1 MEVGADE
8 EAGTVKKALVST
20 GLMLGAA
27 ALALLLFP
35 APASGVAK
43 EIVQLQRDV
52 ALLQQQV
59 RDLQASVDKNNA
71 VLKTLLEQALDS
83 VNRMGTTVD
92 ALEKSVQAAQA
103 TTNVRV
109 DAMSTQVQSLRDTID
124 ELSARL
130 GRMGQQLSETQSVL
144 QSVDAR
150 LAPPAP
156 GAEPQTAGAPAPPT
170 PAPTQAPP
178 SAKALYDNALRD
190 YTSGKY
196 DLAWQ
201 QFSDYLKY
209 YGRSELAG
217 NAQFYLGEIR
227 YRQNDYRGAIE
238 EYDKVL
244 ASFPASFKVAAAQ
257 FKKGYALLELNERD
271 AGVQA
276 LKTLLEKYPRSEE
289 ARLARERLQR
299 LGETP

>member
-1 MEVGADE
+1 VRK
-8 EAGTVKKALVST
+8 TLVST
-20 GLMLGAA
+20 ARLLPAA
-27 ALALLLFP
+27 ALAAALLLLPPP
-35 APASGVAK
+35 ARGVAK

-59 RDLQASVDKNNA
+59 RDLQTSVDKNNA
-71 VLKTLLEQALDS
+71 VLKTLVEQSLDA
-83 VNRMGTTVD
+83 VNRMETTVGD
-92 ALEKSVQAAQA
+92 LEKSVREAQG
-103 TTNVRV
+103 TTNTRV
-109 DAMSTQVQSLRDTID
+109 DALATQVQSLRDAVD
-124 ELSARL
+124 EMSARL
-130 GRMGQQLSETQSVL
+130 GRMAQQLSETQSVL

-156 GAEPQTAGAPAPPT
+156 ATPETGTTPAGTAPAPQP
-170 PAPTQAPP
+170 PP

-190 YTSGKY
+190 FTSGKY

-209 YGRSELAG
+209 YARSELAG

-227 YRQNDYRGAIE
+227 YRQGDFRGAID
-238 EYDKVL
+238 EYDKVM
-244 ASFPASFKVAAAQ
+244 ASYPASFKVAAAQ
-257 FKKGYALLELNERD
+257 FKKGYALLELNDRD
-271 AGVQA
+271 AAVQVLKA
-276 LKTLLEKYPRSEE
+276 LIDKYPRTEE

>member
-1 MEVGADE
+1 VRK
-8 EAGTVKKALVST
+8 TLVST
-20 GLMLGAA
+20 RRILPAA
-27 ALALLLFP
+27 ALAAVLLLLPRP
-35 APASGVAK
+35 AVAVAK

-59 RDLQASVDKNNA
+59 RDLHASVERNNA
-71 VLKTLLEQALDS
+71 ALQTLLEQSVDA
-83 VNRMGTTVD
+83 VNRMDTTVT
-92 ALEKSVQAAQA
+92 ALEKSVQQAQG
-103 TTNVRV
+103 TTNTRV
-109 DAMSTQVQSLRDTID
+109 DALATQVQSLRDSVD
-124 ELSARL
+124 EMAARL
-130 GRMGQQLSETQSVL
+130 GRMAQQLSETQSVL

-156 GAEPQTAGAPAPPT
+156 AGPTTGATPPATAPAPQP
-170 PAPTQAPP
+170 PP

-190 YTSGKY
+190 FTSGKY

-201 QFSDYLKY
+201 QFSDYLKFY
-209 YGRSELAG
+209 ARSELAG

-227 YRQNDYRGAIE
+227 YRQEDYRGAIE

-244 ASFPASFKVAAAQ
+244 ASYPASFKVAAAQ
-257 FKKGYALLELNERD
+257 FKKGYALLELNDRD
-271 AGVQA
+271 AAVQVLKA
-276 LKTLLEKYPRSEE
+276 LIDKYPRTEE

>member
-1 MEVGADE
+1 MRK
-8 EAGTVKKALVST
+8 TLVST
-20 GLMLGAA
+20 RRILPAA
-27 ALALLLFP
+27 ALAAVLLLLPRP
-35 APASGVAK
+35 AVAVAK

-59 RDLQASVDKNNA
+59 RDLHASVERNNA
-71 VLKTLLEQALDS
+71 ALQTLLEQSVDA
-83 VNRMGTTVD
+83 VNRMDTTVT
-92 ALEKSVQAAQA
+92 ALEKSVQQAQG
-103 TTNVRV
+103 TTNTRV
-109 DAMSTQVQSLRDTID
+109 DALATQVQSLRDSVD
-124 ELSARL
+124 EMAARL
-130 GRMGQQLSETQSVL
+130 GRMAQQLSETQSVL

-156 GAEPQTAGAPAPPT
+156 AGPGTGTTPPATAPAPQP
-170 PAPTQAPP
+170 PP

-190 YTSGKY
+190 FTSGKY

-201 QFSDYLKY
+201 QFSDYLKFY
-209 YGRSELAG
+209 ARSELAG

-227 YRQNDYRGAIE
+227 YRQEDYRGAIE

-244 ASFPASFKVAAAQ
+244 ASYPASFKVAAAQ
-257 FKKGYALLELNERD
+257 FKKGYALLELNDRD
-271 AGVQA
+271 AAVQVLKA
-276 LKTLLEKYPRSEE
+276 LIDKYPRTEE

>member
-1 MEVGADE
+1 VRK
-8 EAGTVKKALVST
+8 TLVST
-20 GLMLGAA
+20 GLGAT
-27 ALALLLFP
+27 LVALLLFP
-35 APASGVAK
+35 PPAGAVAK

-59 RDLQASVDKNNA
+59 RDLQTSLDSNNA
-71 VLKTLLEQALDS
+71 VLKTLVEQSLDG
-83 VNRMGTTVD
+83 VNRMGTTVSE
-92 ALEKSVQAAQA
+92 LEKSVQAAQG
-103 TTNVRV
+103 TTNTRV
-109 DAMSTQVQSLRDTID
+109 DALATQVQSLRDAVD
-124 ELSARL
+124 EMAARL
-130 GRMGQQLSETQSVL
+130 GRMAQQLSETQSVL

-156 GAEPQTAGAPAPPT
+156 ATPPTAGTTSGAT
-170 PAPTQAPP
+170 PAPQPPP

-190 YTSGKY
+190 FTSGKY

-209 YGRSELAG
+209 YARSELAG

-227 YRQNDYRGAIE
+227 YRQGDYRGAID

-257 FKKGYALLELNERD
+257 FKKGYALLELNERE
-271 AGVQA
+271 AAVQV
-276 LKTLLEKYPRSEE
+276 LKTLIDKYPRTEE
-289 ARLARERLQR
+289 ARLARERLER
-299 LGETP
+299 LGESATP

>member
-1 MEVGADE
+1 MRK
-8 EAGTVKKALVST
+8 TLVST
-20 GLMLGAA
+20 RRILPAA
-27 ALALLLFP
+27 ALAAVLLLLPRP
-35 APASGVAK
+35 AVAVAK

-59 RDLQASVDKNNA
+59 RDLHASVERNNA
-71 VLKTLLEQALDS
+71 ALQTLLEQSVDA
-83 VNRMGTTVD
+83 VNRMDTTVT
-92 ALEKSVQAAQA
+92 ALEKSVQQAQG
-103 TTNVRV
+103 TTNTRV
-109 DAMSTQVQSLRDTID
+109 DALATQVQSLRDSVD
-124 ELSARL
+124 EMAARL
-130 GRMGQQLSETQSVL
+130 GRMAQQLSETQSVL

-156 GAEPQTAGAPAPPT
+156 AGPTTGATPPATAPAPQP
-170 PAPTQAPP
+170 PP

-190 YTSGKY
+190 FTSGKY

-201 QFSDYLKY
+201 QFSDYLKFY
-209 YGRSELAG
+209 ARSELAG

-227 YRQNDYRGAIE
+227 YRQEDYRGAIE

-244 ASFPASFKVAAAQ
+244 ASYPASFKVAAAQ
-257 FKKGYALLELNERD
+257 FKKGYALLELNDRD
-271 AGVQA
+271 AAVQVLKA
-276 LKTLLEKYPRSEE
+276 LIDKYPRTEE

>member
-1 MEVGADE
+1 
-8 EAGTVKKALVST
+8 VKKALVST
-20 GLMLGAA
+20 GLILGAA

-35 APASGVAK
+35 SPALAQKK
-43 EIVQLQRDV
+43 EVIELQRDV

-92 ALEKSVQAAQA
+92 GLEKSVQAAQA
-103 TTNVRV
+103 TTNTRV

-130 GRMGQQLSETQSVL
+130 GRMAQQLSETQSVL

-156 GAEPQTAGAPAPPT
+156 GAEPQTAGAPVPPT
-170 PAPTQAPP
+170 PAPAQAPP

-190 YTSGKY
+190 FTSGKY

-299 LGETP
+299 LGEAP

>member
-1 MEVGADE
+1 
-8 EAGTVKKALVST
+8 
-20 GLMLGAA
+20 
-27 ALALLLFP
+27 LLPPP
-35 APASGVAK
+35 ARGVAK

-71 VLKTLLEQALDS
+71 VLKTLVEQSLDA
-83 VNRMGTTVD
+83 VNRMGTTVNELD
-92 ALEKSVQAAQA
+92 KSVRESQG
-103 TTNVRV
+103 TTNTRV
-109 DAMSTQVQSLRDTID
+109 DAMATQVQSLRDAVD
-124 ELSARL
+124 EMAARL
-130 GRMGQQLSETQSVL
+130 GRMAQQLSETQSVL

-156 GAEPQTAGAPAPPT
+156 ATPETGTAAGAVPAAQP
-170 PAPTQAPP
+170 PP
-178 SAKALYDNALRD
+178 SAKALYDNAHRD
-190 YTSGKY
+190 FLSGKY

-209 YGRSELAG
+209 YARSELAG

-227 YRQNDYRGAIE
+227 YRQEDYRGAIE

-244 ASFPASFKVAAAQ
+244 ASYPASFKVAAAQ

-276 LKTLLEKYPRSEE
+276 LKTLVEKYPRSEE

>member
-1 MEVGADE
+1 MRK
-8 EAGTVKKALVST
+8 TLVST
-20 GLMLGAA
+20 ARLLPAA
-27 ALALLLFP
+27 ALAAALLLLPPP
-35 APASGVAK
+35 ARGVAK

-71 VLKTLLEQALDS
+71 VLTTLLEQSLDA
-83 VNRMGTTVD
+83 VNRMDTTVT
-92 ALEKSVQAAQA
+92 ALEKSVRESQA
-103 TTNVRV
+103 TTNTRV
-109 DAMSTQVQSLRDTID
+109 DTLATQVQSLRDAVD
-124 ELSARL
+124 EMAARL
-130 GRMGQQLSETQSVL
+130 GRMAQQLSETQSVL

-150 LAPPAP
+150 LAPPVPATPETGTAP
-156 GAEPQTAGAPAPPT
+156 GGTAPAP
-170 PAPTQAPP
+170 QAPP

-190 YTSGKY
+190 FTSGKY

-209 YGRSELAG
+209 YARSELAG

-227 YRQNDYRGAIE
+227 YRQGDFRGAID
-238 EYDKVL
+238 EYDQVM
-244 ASFPASFKVAAAQ
+244 ASYPASFKVAAAQ
-257 FKKGYALLELNERD
+257 FKKGYALLELNDRD
-271 AGVQA
+271 AAVQVLKA
-276 LKTLLEKYPRSEE
+276 LIDKYPRTEE